1 MGTAIA
7 TTYIVQAFVM
17 SSGVASVFNHGD
29 WSYIAKMIAIV
40 VVIVVVRAI
49 LVRQTEIYSRKAA
62 VVVKARIR
70 ELLLDKI
77 MLLGPGFLNNSRS
90 GNIQSLITDGIESLE
105 QFLVNYVPQLFV
117 VFFSA
122 LFIASYVF
130 WIDPVVG
137 CVMTVG
143 IAVAIFGPQV
153 VMRFINKYILGYWQ
167 SYAQLNAQFIDA
179 MQGITTLKVFNASKD
194 KGHELE
200 VDAGRLCKKAVF
212 ETSLSL
218 TDSSLILLAASAGYA
233 FSVAVGALRVSSGQV
248 EAAGLFTILFLA
260 VECFRPVTD
269 LNNYWHSSFLG
280 FSAAKGV
287 FAVLDEPVRVEEP
300 VAPLATSESR
310 LPEIVFSGVSFGYS
324 QGKRIALRDVS
335 FDIHPGETVAVVG
348 KSGAGKSTLVNL
360 LLRFY
365 DPQEGSI
372 CIDGQ
377 DIREISI
384 DELRRR
390 IAVVFQETYLFY
402 GTILENLMIARPQ
415 ATEDEVVAAA
425 RAANAHDFIETFPE
439 GYQTRVGERGS
450 TLSGGQKQRIA
461 IARAIL
467 KGSPFLVLDEAT
479 SSVDAASEAAI
490 KESLKVLMK
499 DRTTLII
506 AHRLSTV
513 RNADR
518 ILVLEDGCLGEIGSH
533 EQLLETD
540 GVYARLVNAQHMPK
554 TREYEYE

>member
-1 MGTAIA
+1 
-7 TTYIVQAFVM
+7 
-17 SSGVASVFNHGD
+17 
-29 WSYIAKMIAIV
+29 
-40 VVIVVVRAI
+40 
-49 LVRQTEIYSRKAA
+49 
-62 VVVKARIR
+62 
-70 ELLLDKI
+70 
-77 MLLGPGFLNNSRS
+77 
-90 GNIQSLITDGIESLE
+90 
-105 QFLVNYVPQLFV
+105 
-117 VFFSA
+117 
-122 LFIASYVF
+122 
-130 WIDPVVG
+130 
-137 CVMTVG
+137 
-143 IAVAIFGPQV
+143 
-153 VMRFINKYILGYWQ
+153 
-167 SYAQLNAQFIDA
+167 
-179 MQGITTLKVFNASKD
+179 
-194 KGHELE
+194 
-200 VDAGRLCKKAVF
+200 
-212 ETSLSL
+212 
-218 TDSSLILLAASAGYA
+218 
-233 FSVAVGALRVSSGQV
+233 
-248 EAAGLFTILFLA
+248 
-260 VECFRPVTD
+260 
-269 LNNYWHSSFLG
+269 
-280 FSAAKGV
+280 
-287 FAVLDEPVRVEEP
+287 
-300 VAPLATSESR
+300 
-310 LPEIVFSGVSFGYS
+310 
-324 QGKRIALRDVS
+324 
-335 FDIHPGETVAVVG
+335 
-348 KSGAGKSTLVNL
+348 
-360 LLRFY
+360 
-365 DPQEGSI
+365 
-372 CIDGQ
+372 
-377 DIREISI
+377 
-384 DELRRR
+384 LRRR